1 MEWDFF
7 FNICA
12 TIVTIILS
20 IIAIGIAIR
29 SSRQTSK
36 DTALQIQNLKQL
48 ILLQIDA
55 QLVRLEIEIF
65 KTEVMGINTNDEIS
79 KAKSDF
85 EKLRSD
91 PNTNDKQIAEFQNKI
106 QYLSKNAD
114 IHKAWWLKLFNTQ
127 ASLVFKSQKIKRE
140 ETLF

>member
-20 IIAIGIAIR
+20 IIAICIAIR